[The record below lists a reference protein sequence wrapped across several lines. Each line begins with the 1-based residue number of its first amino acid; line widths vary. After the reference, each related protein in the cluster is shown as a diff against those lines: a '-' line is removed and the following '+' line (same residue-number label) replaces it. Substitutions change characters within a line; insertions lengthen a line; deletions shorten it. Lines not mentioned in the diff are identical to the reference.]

1 MSVDFYVAMPAANWP
16 TAAVVQQCMTDRGFP
31 VAIKRFPALDSAGVV
46 HDGMLVAIDGN
57 DAYLQ
62 GELAPASLMPEDVK
76 IVNDSLS
83 KVSASE
89 RITGKDAFLS
99 IRISTPNEMRAT
111 AYVISALVVC
121 FDGFAFEPQGN
132 TFGRKDF
139 AETLIRG
146 SEALKGL

>member
-1 MSVDFYVAMPAANWP
+1 
-16 TAAVVQQCMTDRGFP
+16 
-31 VAIKRFPALDSAGVV
+31 
-46 HDGMLVAIDGN
+46 
-57 DAYLQ
+57 
-62 GELAPASLMPEDVK
+62 MPEVVK

-132 TFGRKDF
+132 TYGRKDF